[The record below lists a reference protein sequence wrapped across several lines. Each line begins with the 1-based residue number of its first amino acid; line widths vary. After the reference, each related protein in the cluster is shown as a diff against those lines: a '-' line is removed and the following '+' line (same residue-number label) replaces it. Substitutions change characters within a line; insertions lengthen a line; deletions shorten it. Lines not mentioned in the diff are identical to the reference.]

1 MLFLVPDLVALHVV
15 SHPLSAGN
23 APFVFFLNFNGKVGN
38 CPSTE
43 NT

>member
-1 MLFLVPDLVALHVV
+1 MQFLVPDLVPLHVV
-15 SHPLSAGN
+15 SRPLLAGN
-23 APFVFFLNFNGKVGN
+23 ASFVFFLYFNGKVGN